1 MPATFCSGD
10 HCHVAGPPRLSAR
23 RLTFHLIPHTHWD
36 REWYLPRAGFQARLA
51 GAAGALADLMQ
62 HDPAARFTL
71 DGQTILLDDAFAVR
85 PDLREPLTAAVSEGR
100 LAIGPW
106 YVLVD
111 EQIPAG
117 ESLVRNLLLGT
128 HDARCAGRRM
138 DALYSPDAFGHPG
151 ALPMLAREFGLS
163 CGATWR
169 GLGGSGD
176 AGDLY
181 RWQAPSGDEVLLYH
195 LPPQG
200 YEVGADLLDASQHLA
215 ATWRAIRDPLVARA
229 ATAHIAVFVGADHR
243 APPTELSGLRS
254 NLQEIEKDHT
264 VVISTLAEF
273 LAAVNTRLS
282 IPEVQGELR
291 WSYGYTWT
299 LQGVHATR
307 SRMKRLHSRA
317 ELDLSR
323 RAEPLAA
330 LGLLLRR
337 QDHRGVLRSAWRT
350 LVESQFHDT
359 IGGCASDLVADEQSV
374 RLASVE
380 AMAAEVTRDAM
391 ASLTGHDA
399 DLARRQPHHAVP
411 TLLLWN
417 PVPRARGGIVI
428 ADVTFFCGDIMVGP
442 PSGRRPRSGPGYQP
456 FVLTTVAGE
465 RVAGQLLG
473 VERGTERTDAQR
485 HYPDQDMVDRA
496 CIAFESPVLPGL
508 GLGVLHQEPGDDV
521 AGPQDLEVGDDC
533 LGNRFVTVRVA
544 RDGRLHVTDRRTGEE
559 YGDLFQL
566 EDQVDRGDSYSV
578 FVPPDAPVSS
588 MVTPLSSTVIASG
601 PLVGI
606 IEVRWTLA
614 VSDGSVDCRMRVELR
629 ADSPLIRLRLDLDNR
644 ADGHRLRARL
654 AVGAGEEAVAG
665 AAFGFER
672 RPAEAFNPADY
683 PAEVPVLT
691 APAHRYVAAGRGTR
705 GLTLLAPGFFEYE
718 WTPRRDLI
726 VTLLRSVGELS
737 RGDLSTRPG
746 HAGWP
751 LPIPAAQER
760 GTHRIELALLL
771 GGDDLHD
778 HPDRLEHA
786 WEDAFLPIEGTF
798 IRDFT
803 GHDDSA
809 AAASIALG
817 GDGLVCSAIKPPEAG
832 AGLVLRCFNTKDQ
845 PVSGCWII
853 GVPIEQARALRADES
868 IIGPLAITN
877 QHEVAFVAPP
887 RRMVTTLITVAT

>member
-1 MPATFCSGD
+1 M
-10 HCHVAGPPRLSAR
+10 SAR

-51 GAAGALADLMQ
+51 GAAGALANLLQ

-71 DGQTILLDDAFAVR
+71 DGQTILLEDAFAVR
-85 PDLREPLTAAVSEGR
+85 PDLREPLTTAVFDGQ

-106 YVLVD
+106 YVLAD
-111 EQIPAG
+111 EQIPTG
-117 ESLVRNLLLGT
+117 ESLLRNLLLGT
-128 HDARCAGRRM
+128 GDAQRAGRRM

-169 GLGGSGD
+169 GLGGSSD

-181 RWQAPSGDEVLLYH
+181 RWQAPSGDEILLYH

-200 YEVGADLLDASQHLA
+200 YEVGVDLLDAGQHLA

-229 ATAHIAVFVGADHR
+229 ATAHIAVFVGADHH

-254 NLQEIEKDHT
+254 NLQEIEKDHA

-282 IPEVQGELR
+282 LPEVQGELR

-307 SRMKRLHSRA
+307 SRMKRCHARA
-317 ELDLSR
+317 ELDLLR

-330 LGLLLRR
+330 LGLFRR
-337 QDHRGVLRSAWRT
+337 RHDQRGVLRAAWRT
-350 LVESQFHDT
+350 LVECQFHDT
-359 IGGCASDLVADEQSV
+359 LGGCASDLVADEQSV
-374 RLASVE
+374 RLAAVA
-380 AMAAEVTRDAM
+380 AMAGEVTREAM

-411 TLLLWN
+411 ALLLWN

-428 ADVTFFCGDIMVGP
+428 ADVTSFCGDIIVGP
-442 PSGRRPRSGPGYQP
+442 PSGRRPRSGPGFQP
-456 FVLTTVAGE
+456 FVLTTGAGE
-465 RVAGQLLG
+465 RLAGQLLG
-473 VERGTERTDAQR
+473 VERGMERTDAPR
-485 HYPDQDMVDRA
+485 HYPDQDMIDRA
-496 CIAFESPVLPGL
+496 CIAFETPALPGL
-508 GLGVLHQEPGDDV
+508 GLGVLRQEPGDDV
-521 AGPQDLEVGDDC
+521 ADQQDLEVGDDR
-533 LGNRFVTVRVA
+533 LGNCFVTVRVGH
-544 RDGRLHVTDRRTGEE
+544 DGRLHVTDHRTGEE
-559 YGDLFQL
+559 YADLLQL
-566 EDQVDRGDSYSV
+566 EDQLDRGDSYSV

-588 MVTPLSSTVIASG
+588 VVTPLSSTVIANG

-614 VSDGSVDCRMRVELR
+614 VSDGSVACRMRVELR
-629 ADSPLIRLRLDLDNR
+629 ADSPLIRLQLDLDNR
-644 ADGHRLRARL
+644 ADDHRLRARL
-654 AVGAGEEAVAG
+654 AVCAGEEAVAG

-672 RPAEAFNPADY
+672 RPAEAFDPADY

-691 APAHRYVAAGRGTR
+691 APAHRYVAAGRGSR
-705 GLTLLAPGFFEYE
+705 GLAVLAPGFFEYE

-737 RGDLSTRPG
+737 RGDLPTRPG

-751 LPIPAAQER
+751 MPIPAAQER

-771 GGDDLHD
+771 GGDELLD
-778 HPDRLEHA
+778 HPGRLEHA

-803 GHDDSA
+803 GHDDA
-809 AAASIALG
+809 AATVSIALEG
-817 GDGLVCSAIKPPEAG
+817 EGLICSAIKPPEDG
-832 AGLVLRCFNTKDQ
+832 AGLVLRCFNTTDQ
-845 PVSGCWII
+845 SVSGRWIV
-853 GVPIEQARALRADES
+853 GAPIEQARALRADETT
-868 IIGPLAITN
+868 IGPLTIAN
-877 QHEVAFVAPP
+877 QHEVEFVAPP
-887 RRMVTTLITVAT
+887 RRMVTTLITVSS